1 MADMTSTI
9 KAKSDQL
16 NAGDILAGPVTV
28 RVIGV
33 EVRGGDQPVS
43 IHTEGDLQPYKPCLS
58 MRRVLAKLW
67 GGETDNWVGKHMVL
81 FNDPTVIWAGKP
93 EGGIR
98 ISQMEGLNKKE
109 EVTVR
114 ASKRAVTKYLIDP
127 LVIQQAQE
135 NPPPEPKTDKPLSLE
150 QKAILMQLATFDDN
164 GSTAWTQVACDVMDE
179 NKLDTIENLPASKF
193 ELVKK
198 QLSANLV

>member
-28 RVIGV
+28 RVTGV
-33 EVRGGDQPVS
+33 DVRGGDQPVS

-67 GGETDNWVGKHMVL
+67 GGETDLWIGKHMVL

-127 LVIQQAQE
+127 LVIQQAQPE
-135 NPPPEPKTDKPLSLE
+135 TPPPTFETIKELMNNCNDANGMAAYGDLIKEHAKTFTADQMSFLRQHYKDCLE
-150 QKAILMQLATFDDN
+150 IINQ
-164 GSTAWTQVACDVMDE
+164 
-179 NKLDTIENLPASKF
+179 
-193 ELVKK
+193 
-198 QLSANLV
+198 